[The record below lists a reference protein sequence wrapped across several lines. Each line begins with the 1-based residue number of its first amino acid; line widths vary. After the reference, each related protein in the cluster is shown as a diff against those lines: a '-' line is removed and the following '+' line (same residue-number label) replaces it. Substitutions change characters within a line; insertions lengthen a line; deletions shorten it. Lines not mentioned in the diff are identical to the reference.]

1 VSVQIPS
8 RPRART
14 TAAGTLEHSSAASKA
29 GPIGPGAGPLMTEY
43 LLPTMLPTDP
53 GRRMKSAWK
62 IGEAVAYVFAAER
75 VISGKVAGMTPTDPE
90 DTNPVGWHLEDP
102 DGETIDDTYPNV
114 VAREAF
120 QVLAKPMA
128 ALSLDEA
135 GGMRMS
141 RRQQWELTSRHAGL
155 CGTAFWVLD
164 QLDGFGFPRAILYC
178 RPDRLTPR
186 TGSNGGLV
194 EWRLDVGAVGN
205 PGGVPIPR
213 EEVVPF
219 YLQAPNEGYVATGL
233 VEAALTKAQLN
244 GAIDRYFTQVIAG
257 GGRLSGIIAPRD
269 GRIDDENTYQQL
281 IRDWRN
287 VTEQPEAAKRLQVV
301 RAPVEFTKTVNT
313 PAEMGLI
320 DLMTRNRDD
329 LLALW
334 GVPYSQVGGSPAA
347 GMGMGEARDSDRQAL
362 WENAVVPR
370 LVMMQEPIQDLL
382 DRLQPALG
390 WSPRFILD
398 LPELEPEATR
408 YDRAKKTETVAM
420 TNRER
425 RALLGLAPFPDGP
438 DGKPILGSTGLP
450 LNDEIWVPVTVAPAS
465 LEPAPEPAP
474 TIVMPFA
481 PPQLPQGDT
490 EAEQQQSEDVEDG
503 SVRADD
509 ATTLAA
515 KARMP
520 AGLGKLRASIDKR
533 VTPALQRAVQGV
545 LDQQRSDVAK
555 RVRKNWQRIQDHP
568 DDEQAWWNEAKWNTA
583 MGSTVKPALAGVGE
597 MVGTHIE
604 QVMANKA
611 SLGSTAKR
619 VVDRMLMRGAARV
632 TRINETTREGLRKL
646 LADAIARG
654 LSPAE
659 AGDLVESWSGF
670 DEYRAERIARTE
682 LMFAYNGAALESY
695 GTLGVGQVQAIDGD
709 DDPECAER
717 NGQVYSVA
725 DASLI
730 EDHPNGT
737 LDWVPI
743 PA

>member
-1 VSVQIPS
+1 MSVQIPT
-8 RPRART
+8 RTRALT

-29 GPIGPGAGPLMTEY
+29 GPIGPGAGPLMTEWR
-43 LLPTMLPTDP
+43 LPTMLPTDP
-53 GRRMKSAWK
+53 GQRMRSAWK
-62 IGEAVAYVFAAER
+62 IGEGVAYVFAAER
-75 VISGKVAGMTPTDPE
+75 VISGRIAGMAPTDPD

-102 DGETIDDTYPNV
+102 DGETIDDDYGDV

-135 GGMRMS
+135 GGMRQS

-155 CGTAFWVLD
+155 CGTAYWVLD
-164 QLDGFGFPRAILYC
+164 QMDGWGFPRAILYC
-178 RPDRLTPR
+178 RPDRLTPKL
-186 TGSNGGLV
+186 GPQGGLA
-194 EWRLDVGAVGN
+194 EWRLDVGAIGN
-205 PGGVPIPR
+205 PNGTPIPR

-233 VEAALTKAQLN
+233 VEAALVKAQLN

-257 GGRLSGIIAPRD
+257 GGRLSGIVSPRD
-269 GRIDDENTYQQL
+269 GRIDDENTYQQMV
-281 IRDWRN
+281 RDWRN
-287 VTEQPEAAKRLQVV
+287 VTEGPEAAKRLQVI
-301 RAPVEFTKTVNT
+301 RAPIDFIKTVNT

-362 WENAVVPR
+362 WENAIIPR
-370 LVMMQEPIQDLL
+370 LVMLQEPIQELL
-382 DRLQPALG
+382 DRLEPAIG
-390 WSPRFILD
+390 WAPRFVWD
-398 LPELEPEATR
+398 LPELEPESTR
-408 YDRAKKTETVAM
+408 YDRAKKTETVAL

-438 DGKPILGSTGLP
+438 DGKPILGSTGIP
-450 LNDEIWVPVTVAPAS
+450 LNDEVWVPALITPMS
-465 LEPAPEPAP
+465 FDPAPPPAP
-474 TIVMPFA
+474 TIVMPFGA
-481 PPQLPQGDT
+481 PPPQPQGET
-490 EAEQQQSEDVEDG
+490 EAEQQQDEDAEAVESG
-503 SVRADD
+503 D
-509 ATTLAA
+509 ATMLAA
-515 KARMP
+515 KAKLP
-520 AGLGKLRASIDKR
+520 AGLGRLRTSIDKR

-545 LDQQRSDVAK
+545 LDQQRTDVAK

-568 DDEQAWWNEAKWNTA
+568 DDEQAWWNESKWNA
-583 MGSTVKPALAGVGE
+583 SMASTVKPALAGVGE

-604 QVMANKA
+604 QVMGAGKA

-632 TRINETTREGLRKL
+632 TRINETTRDGLRKL
-646 LADAIARG
+646 LGDAIAKG

-659 AGDLVESWSGF
+659 AGDLVEAWSGF

-717 NGQVYSVA
+717 DGQVYSVA
-725 DASLI
+725 EASLI

-737 LDWVPI
+737 LDWVPLS
-743 PA
+743 